1 MAEASMRK
9 LFVYTF
15 FGGGG
20 GGGSME
26 NFLSVSV
33 MLKLFPHTD
42 FHAKNE
48 TGKFISVILVVRVAR
63 PLICHTFKF

>member
-1 MAEASMRK
+1 
-9 LFVYTF
+9 
-15 FGGGG
+15 
-20 GGGSME
+20 ME

-63 PLICHTFKF
+63 PLICHTFQFKKTLCSPSLPHLVNYKWTTA